1 MALNVII
8 LAAGKGTRMR
18 SATPKVLHTVAGQSL
33 IEHVLQTAY
42 ALNPT
47 QVLVVHGNDAR
58 EIKEQCAAYPVE
70 WVLQAEQCGTGHAV
84 KQALAKIKAADNSQV
99 LILYA
104 DVPLLSTNTLHSLH
118 EQLAEAD
125 LALLTMHVD
134 DPTGYGRIVRDTDL
148 SVQAIIEER
157 DADSAT
163 QQIKEVNSGI
173 MAAYLGTLREGL
185 TLLDNDNAQAEF
197 YLTDCVALA
206 KQQAKKITA
215 ISCPAEEAQG
225 VNSRAQLAMVEAHYQ
240 AHRRQQ
246 LLDSGISMSDPATVY
261 LQGEINIEADVSIGP
276 CVELIGPLSI
286 AAGTHIASHAVISKS
301 TIGRNT
307 KIHSFCHIEDA
318 TIGDRCEL
326 GPYARIRPQTELGS
340 EVKIGNFVETKK
352 ARIGDGTKV
361 NHLSY
366 VGDAQIGVNTNIGAG
381 TICCNYDGAN
391 KHQTIIGNNVF
402 IGSDTQLVAPVE
414 IENGATIA
422 AGSTITKKV
431 PADSLALSRAKQ
443 TIIKT
448 WQRPK
453 KIK

>member
-33 IEHVLQTAY
+33 IEHVLQSAY
-42 ALNPT
+42 ALNPQ
-47 QVLVVHGNDAR
+47 QVLVVHGSDAR
-58 EIKEQCAAYPVE
+58 ALKEQCADYPVE
-70 WVLQAEQCGTGHAV
+70 WVLQAEQCGTGDAV
-84 KQALAKIKAADNSQV
+84 QQALPLIKTADNSHV

-104 DVPLLSTNTLHSLH
+104 DVPLLSIDTLHSLH
-118 EQLAEAD
+118 QQLAEAD
-125 LALLTMHVD
+125 LALLTMQFD
-134 DPTGYGRIVRDTDL
+134 DPTGYGRIVRDADS

-157 DADSAT
+157 DADNAT
-163 QQIKEVNSGI
+163 KQITEVNTGI
-173 MAAYLGTLREGL
+173 MAAHLGTLRDGL
-185 TLLDNDNAQAEF
+185 ASLNNDNAQAEF
-197 YLTDCVALA
+197 YLTDCVAA
-206 KQQAKKITA
+206 VRQQAKKIIA
-215 ISCPAEEAQG
+215 VSCSAEEAQG
-225 VNSRAQLAMVEAHYQ
+225 VNSRAQLAMVEAYYQ
-240 AHRRQQ
+240 ARRRQQ
-246 LLDSGISMSDPATVY
+246 LLESGVSMSDPATVY
-261 LQGEINIEADVSIGP
+261 LQGEINIAADVSIGP

-286 AAGTHIASHAVISKS
+286 AAGTRIASHAVISKS
-301 TIGRNT
+301 TIGQNT

-318 TIGDRCEL
+318 SIGDRCEL
-326 GPYARIRPQTELGS
+326 GPYARIRPQTELAS
-340 EVKIGNFVETKK
+340 DVKIGNFVETKK
-352 ARIGDGTKV
+352 ARIGNGSKV

-391 KHQTIIGNNVF
+391 KHQTIIGDNVF

-414 IENGATIA
+414 IESGATVA

-443 TIIKT
+443 TIIKA

-453 KIK
+453 KNK